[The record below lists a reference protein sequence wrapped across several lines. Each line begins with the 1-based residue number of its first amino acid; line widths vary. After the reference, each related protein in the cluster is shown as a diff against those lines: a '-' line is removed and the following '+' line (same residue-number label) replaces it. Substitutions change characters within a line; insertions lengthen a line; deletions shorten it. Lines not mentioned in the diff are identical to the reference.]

1 MTLKEINPAQ
11 RQRETLLAALTQAI
25 GKRTV
30 GTGDFGTAI
39 AGLGLYRREAPAPPT
54 ACIIEPSIVL
64 VAQGAKQMWLGG
76 ESFPYDASRF
86 LITSLELPADSEV
99 LTASPQ
105 EPCLGLVLKLD
116 LRIMGE
122 LFAQGSLPPRRDR
135 STGMGVGV
143 GIGTVTSRLLSPFI
157 RLLELLDEPEAIPVL
172 APLILREIHYRLL
185 LSDQAAKVRQ
195 IVSVDSQGHR
205 IAKAIDW
212 LKLNFSTPL
221 RVEDLATRVQ
231 MSTPTFHQHFRQLT
245 AMSPLQ
251 YQKWLRLSEAKR
263 LMLNEHLDVSSAAF
277 KVGYESPSQFS
288 REYSRLFGIA
298 PKRDITSLRSQA
310 RDVESLP

>member
-1 MTLKEINPAQ
+1 MSDQ
-11 RQRETLLAALTQAI
+11 RRREALLTELVHAI

-30 GTGDFGTAI
+30 GTGDFGTPI
-39 AGLGLYRREAPAPPT
+39 DGLGLYRRDVPAPP
-54 ACIIEPSIVL
+54 ASCIIPPSIVL
-64 VAQGAKQMWLGG
+64 VVQGAKQMWLAG
-76 ESFPYDASRF
+76 EPFPYDASRF
-86 LITSLELPADSEV
+86 LVTSLELPGDSEV
-99 LTASPQ
+99 LTASAQ
-105 EPCLGLVLKLD
+105 EPCLGLVFKLD
-116 LRIMGE
+116 LRIMAE
-122 LFAQGSLPPRRDR
+122 LLAQGGLPTRRDR
-135 STGMGVGV
+135 TSGISA
-143 GIGTVTSRLLSPFI
+143 GIGTATLDILAPFA

-172 APLILREIHYRLL
+172 APLIQREIHYRLL
-185 LSDQAAKVRQ
+185 LSDQAAKLRQ
-195 IVSVDSQGHR
+195 IASVDSQSHR

-212 LKLNFSTPL
+212 LKVNFCAPL
-221 RVEDLATRVQ
+221 RVEELAARVQ

-288 REYSRLFGIA
+288 REYSRQFGVA

-310 RDVESLP
+310 GGVAHSP